1 MLSPVKK
8 LFKNTLFQDYTEKHW
23 NFWSGWNIFNIILAF
38 QWEQTEHSFLA
49 MYCCSI
55 MRCIRTFLTY
65 ISQVCNERNKL
76 DFFFLEYYYFII
88 QWCGMFDPIL
98 SKSLL
103 FLSGICNRWL
113 LMYEKAL
120 NQGYRKFKPT
130 FESLRHWSA
139 DLLGFPVSHLIADMF
154 PIWNY
159 LEYPFPHLLLRQRVT
174 FITLTHQ
181 EHLLPPH
188 CCGIVKVYV
197 LFFIFEIVSTVA
209 AFWWYLYLYNLK
221 LVRSLSFN
229 ILIKIINLK

>member
-1 MLSPVKK
+1 MYNYLCWVQWKNCLK
-8 LFKNTLFQDYTEKHW
+8 THYFKTIQKNTETFDQQH
-23 NFWSGWNIFNIILAF
+23 IC
-38 QWEQTEHSFLA
+38 QVLA

-65 ISQVCNERNKL
+65 ISQVCIERDKL

-181 EHLLPPH
+181 EHLIPPH

-197 LFFIFEIVSTVA
+197 LFLI
-209 AFWWYLYLYNLK
+209 LK
-221 LVRSLSFN
+221 LCLLLLLSDGIFTCTIWN
-229 ILIKIINLK
+229 WLDLFHLMYW